1 MPEEMKPPMNA
12 RAESRTL
19 ERPNRKSVVREYA
32 EALFFAVLLTVFIR
46 TFVIQA
52 FRIPSGSMENTLLV
66 GDYLFVN
73 KFLYG
78 AKVPFTDMSLPA
90 IRQPKRGD
98 VIVFKYPEDTKKD
111 FIKRCIGTPGDKI
124 EIKDKV
130 VYVNDQPID
139 EPYVKLDDARILP
152 RSYSSQGI
160 FPPNGGNKDNYGPIT
175 VPPHHLFMMGDN
187 RDHSDDSRYWGF
199 LNTDLIKGKA
209 IFIYFSIDQDQKL
222 AGALPTPRLER
233 IGDLIK

>member
-1 MPEEMKPPMNA
+1 MNA
-12 RAESRTL
+12 RAEGRTI
-19 ERPNRKSVVREYA
+19 ERPSRKSVVREYA
-32 EALFFAVLLTVFIR
+32 EALFFAIILTIFIR

-78 AKVPFTDMSLPA
+78 AKVPFSSWSLPA
-90 IRQPKRGD
+90 VRQPRRGD
-98 VIVFKYPEDTKKD
+98 VIVFKFPEDTKKD
-111 FIKRCIGTPGDKI
+111 FIKRCIGTPGDKV
-124 EIKDKV
+124 EIRDKV

-160 FPPNGGNKDNYGPIT
+160 FPARGGNKDNYGPIT
-175 VPPHHLFMMGDN
+175 VPPNHLFMMGDN

-199 LNTDLIKGKA
+199 MNTDLIKGKA
-209 IFIYFSIDQDQKL
+209 IFIYFSLDQDKKL
-222 AGALPTPRLER
+222 AGMIPMPRLDR
-233 IGDLIK
+233 VGDMIR